1 MYLLVMKQLCTMFI
15 IGIGGFIFAKAF
27 KVSDEQQKFLS
38 KMLLYFINPCLVI
51 NSFNKEFQA
60 DKLLQLGFVI
70 LVSAI
75 VFLVTMG
82 VSVLFTLNKK
92 GDDELIQKQNA
103 YNTVDRLAIVF
114 TNCGF
119 MGIPLIRG
127 VFGDEGVF
135 FLMGYLVV
143 FNIFLWTYGYY
154 TISGSMSFKK
164 LITNPNIIAIIF
176 GIFLYCMPF
185 TLPEIIAKP
194 IYMIGDLNTAAA
206 MILIGVLFADFKFD
220 KTYIWRLCKV
230 NLIRLIICSFVTL
243 AVISG
248 FYLLTKNHF
257 DAKMM
262 LFVVFICSMCPS
274 ATSVPSLSCVFN
286 KDATYAS
293 LVVSVT
299 SLVCMFTIP
308 LFVALGELIIK

>member
-1 MYLLVMKQLCTMFI
+1 MYLLVVKQLCTMFI

-51 NSFNKEFQA
+51 NSFNKDFQSG
-60 DKLLQLGFVI
+60 KLLQLGFVV
-70 LVSAI
+70 LVSVI

-82 VSVLFTLNKK
+82 VSILFTRHKK
-92 GDDELIQKQNA
+92 GDGELIEKENA

-143 FNIFLWTYGYY
+143 FNVFLWTYGLY
-154 TISGSMSFKK
+154 TISGTMSLKK
-164 LITNPNIIAIIF
+164 LIVNPNIIAIVL
-176 GIFLYCMPF
+176 GIMIYCMPF
-185 TLPEIIAKP
+185 TLPEIIGKP
-194 IYMIGDLNTAAA
+194 ILMIGDLNTATA
-206 MILIGVLFADFKFD
+206 MILIGVLFAEFTFEKE
-220 KTYIWRLCKV
+220 YLWRLIKV
-230 NLIRLIICSFVTL
+230 NLIRLVVCSFVTL
-243 AVISG
+243 IVIFGIYS
-248 FYLLTKNHF
+248 LTKPHF
-257 DAKMM
+257 DSKMM
-262 LFVVFICSMCPS
+262 LFVVYICSMCPS
-274 ATSVPSLSCVFN
+274 ATSVPSLSCVFD
-286 KDATYAS
+286 KDARYAS

-299 SLVCMFTIP
+299 SLVCMGTIP
-308 LFVALGELIIK
+308 VFVGLAELLIK